1 MRIISR
7 SKQYVF
13 IYLLCYLVKLSLNSS
28 IESCL
33 SAYGV
38 DLSQPFSSN
47 ITLPVECQCSERELV
62 CTNSAIN
69 NPQVHD
75 SSFPTLSILFDINN
89 SSIFYPLPKAILTF
103 WGYRTLIPNA
113 FMVCFCFF

>member
-1 MRIISR
+1 MWISR
-7 SKQYVF
+7 LLKLHVF
-13 IYLLCYLVKLSLNSS
+13 IYLLCLVKLCLNSS

-38 DLSQPFSSN
+38 DLSQPFSAN
-47 ITLPVECQCSERELV
+47 TTLPVECQCSERELV

-69 NPQVHD
+69 NPQAQE
-75 SSFPTLSILFDINN
+75 SSFPTLSVLFDQTN

-113 FMVCFCFF
+113 FMV